1 MSTSDGQQPGLASAW
16 SFFAATK
23 NDFDNSL

>member
-1 MSTSDGQQPGLASAW
+1 MSNSDGQPPGLASAR